1 MLLEVS
7 TPGARR
13 GLSSWTMCQT
23 CWPRATSWCVTVA
36 ESHQQY
42 IGVHFEQEDGSILYW
57 VWTVL
62 VLGLRDAAHV
72 FTRAVAPI
80 IIQLRKEGKKIL
92 VYIDNVLLFAAT
104 KKLALAQ
111 ERMLYQLFRTCG
123 WVFKPEKRSGEPAQV

>member
-13 GLSSWTMCQT
+13 GLSRWTMCQT

-42 IGVHFEQEDGSILYW
+42 LGVHFEQEDGSILYW

-62 VLGLRDAAHV
+62 VLGLRDAAQV
-72 FTRAVAPI
+72 FTRAFAPI

-92 VYIDNVLLFAAT
+92 VYIDNVLLFAAP

-123 WVFKPEKRSGEPAQV
+123 WVFKLEKHSGEPAQV